1 MSARC
6 EHGQQCGHGYYD
18 CCPYD
23 CHNEYPIASQDSRYN
38 ESASEQLYNDGW
50 STMKPKDD

>member
-6 EHGQQCGHGYYD
+6 EHGRQCSHGYYD

-23 CHNEYPIASQDSRYN
+23 CHNEYPIASQGSRYN
-38 ESASEQLYNDGW
+38 ESTSEQLYYDGW